1 MRTKNIGLFAL
12 VMFIVGS
19 IDSVR
24 NLPAT
29 AFFGPSL
36 VFFFLLS
43 ALFFLLPGAFVS
55 ADLAA
60 AFPEKSGVYQ
70 WVKLAFGEKVGF
82 LAVWLQ
88 WVNTLV
94 WFPTML
100 AFIGGTFAYFI
111 NPNLAQDNHFILAL
125 IVIVFWTLTG
135 LNLRGIEVSARFA
148 SICALIGV
156 VIPMGFIIVLSLL
169 WLSKGAPL
177 QVQFNPAN
185 FIPSFTKM
193 DNWFSL
199 TAIMTSCLGI
209 ELTAVHMANIKDGP
223 RNFPKAMLM
232 AVGIILVT
240 MILGSLAIVM
250 VVPANTI
257 QLNQGVIQAM
267 QIFLDNYHLK
277 WLLAPVVL
285 MVLIGSIGELINWM
299 VSPARGLFQ
308 AAEDHFLPKILL
320 VKNKKGV
327 SKYIGILQAIIV
339 SIVAMAFLF
348 MPSVNG
354 SYWLLTALSTQLYM
368 LMYVIMFVSAIRIEQ
383 KFPER
388 AHRIKLL
395 RPKALPY
402 IIALMGIIGCAV
414 TLYVGFVPPVGLNI
428 GTPLHY
434 ETMFVSGLFAMILP
448 CLIFYAYRVRVRKG
462 TLR

>member
-1 MRTKNIGLFAL
+1 MKTKNIGLFAL

-36 VFFFLLS
+36 VFFFILS
-43 ALFFLLPGAFVS
+43 ALFFLLPGAFVA

-70 WVKLAFGEKVGF
+70 WVKLAFGEKTAF

-111 NPNLAQDNHFILAL
+111 NPDLAQNNHFILAL
-125 IVIVFWTLTG
+125 IVVVFWTLTM
-135 LNLRGIEVSARFA
+135 LNLCGIEISARFA

-156 VIPMGFIIVLSLL
+156 ILPMGLIIVLSLL
-169 WLSKGAPL
+169 WLGKGAPL
-177 QVQFNPAN
+177 QVQFTLAN

-209 ELTAVHMANIKDGP
+209 ELTAVHMTNIQNGA

-232 AVGIILVT
+232 AVIIILIT

-250 VVPANTI
+250 VVPADMI

-267 QIFLDNYHLK
+267 QIFLDDYHLK
-277 WLLAPVVL
+277 WLLVPIVM
-285 MVLIGSIGELINWM
+285 MVLIGSIGELVNWM
-299 VSPARGLFQ
+299 ISPARGLFQ
-308 AAEDHFLPKILL
+308 ATEDHFLPAFLL
-320 VKNKKGV
+320 IKNSKGV
-327 SKYIGILQAIIV
+327 SKYIGILQAVIV
-339 SIVAMAFLF
+339 TIVAMAFLY
-348 MPSVNG
+348 MPSVNS

-368 LMYVIMFVSAIRIEQ
+368 LMYVLMFAAAIKIER

-388 AHRIKLL
+388 RHRVRFL
-395 RPKALPY
+395 RAKALPY
-402 IIALMGIIGCAV
+402 VIAVMGIMGCAV
-414 TLYVGFVPPVGLNI
+414 TLYIGFVPPGKLDI
-428 GTPLHY
+428 GSELRY
-434 ETMFVSGLFAMILP
+434 ESMFVGGLFGMILP
-448 CLIFYAYRVRVRKG
+448 CLIFYACRAAKKAV
-462 TLR
+462 